1 MITRNSKLK
10 KLEAELNMYKKR
22 KFTCSK
28 CNHQEVLHEIPN
40 IFIPNSIPI
49 KVCNFL
55 KQIGIEIPSNYL
67 MSRDEFIGHFH
78 DYIKSNNLKTVP
90 GPEYPSNMC
99 IIDKNIRKLFSISDT
114 FILTYDEFNKQI
126 YKLFYVK
133 N

>member
-1 MITRNSKLK
+1 MITRNSKLQM
-10 KLEAELNMYKKR
+10 LEAELNMYKKR

-28 CNHQEVLHEIPN
+28 CNHQEELHEIPN

-49 KVCNFL
+49 KAHEFL
-55 KQIGIEIPSNYL
+55 KNIHIEIPSNHL

-78 DYIKSNNLKTVP
+78 DYINSNNLKTVP
-90 GPEYPSNMC
+90 GSEYPRNMC
-99 IIDKNIRKLFSISDT
+99 IIDKNIRKLFSLSDIT
-114 FILTYDEFNKQI
+114 ILTYGEFNKQI